1 MLVITNRSGWLL
13 ELLTELIKNPQNNE
27 ILPLTFQ
34 KDYHESKIY
43 PIVPRWA
50 KQYFQTSN
58 YIVSDDLFED

>member
-1 MLVITNRSGWLL
+1 MYPTHNDMY
-13 ELLTELIKNPQNNE
+13 KNPQNNE
-27 ILPLTFQ
+27 IFPLTFQ

-58 YIVSDDLFED
+58 YNDSDDLFED